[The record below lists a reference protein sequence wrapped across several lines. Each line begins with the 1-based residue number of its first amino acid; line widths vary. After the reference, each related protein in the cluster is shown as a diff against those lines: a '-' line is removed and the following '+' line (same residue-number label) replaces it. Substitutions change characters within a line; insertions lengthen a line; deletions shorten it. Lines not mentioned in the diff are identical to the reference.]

1 MRGETHHFMALIEYL
16 FHLTFLKTF
25 VRDKNLQCAQRIR
38 ASQWKPLI
46 HLLLLL
52 SIVTI
57 FGEFTV
63 TYRMTLK
70 QLRGMCHVLQYRV
83 PPRRRSIIAERK
95 HYDTRMASPN
105 TKPMFLIPSK
115 ISVNFARYRSF
126 ARRPSSLNIWFWDI
140 IFEGWFC
147 FVL

>member
-70 QLRGMCHVLQYRV
+70 QLERNVSRFTISRAAVKKEYYRGKKTL
-83 PPRRRSIIAERK
+83 
-95 HYDTRMASPN
+95 
-105 TKPMFLIPSK
+105 
-115 ISVNFARYRSF
+115 
-126 ARRPSSLNIWFWDI
+126 
-140 IFEGWFC
+140 
-147 FVL
+147 

>member
-25 VRDKNLQCAQRIR
+25 VRDKNSQCAQRIG

-83 PPRRRSIIAERK
+83 PPRRKSIIAKRK

-126 ARRPSSLNIWFWDI
+126 VRRPSSFNI
-140 IFEGWFC
+140 
-147 FVL
+147 